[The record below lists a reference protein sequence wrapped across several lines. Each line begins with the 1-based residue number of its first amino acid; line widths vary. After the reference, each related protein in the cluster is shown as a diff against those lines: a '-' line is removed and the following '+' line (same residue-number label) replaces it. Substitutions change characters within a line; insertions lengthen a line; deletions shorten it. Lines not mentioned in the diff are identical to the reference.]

1 MKINKLITAKESI
14 LPLCQERVSPRLAYK
29 MMKFL
34 SALEVEEAF
43 YDAKM
48 KEIIEAYGERNDKG
62 EFVFSGDGVK
72 IARDKIDEC
81 NAALSELLNTDVD
94 APQIVFTLD
103 ELNELRMSVKDVRA
117 ISDFIQE

>member
-1 MKINKLITAKESI
+1 MKINKLITAKEAI
-14 LPLCQERVSPRLAYK
+14 LPFCQERVSPRLAYK
-29 MMKFL
+29 IMKFL

-48 KEIIEAYGERNDKG
+48 KEIIEAYGERNELG

-72 IARDKIDEC
+72 IAHDKISEC
-81 NAALSELLNTDVD
+81 NAALSELSNTDVD

-103 ELNELRMSVKDVRA
+103 ELNELRMSVKDIRSIA
-117 ISDFIQE
+117 DFIQE